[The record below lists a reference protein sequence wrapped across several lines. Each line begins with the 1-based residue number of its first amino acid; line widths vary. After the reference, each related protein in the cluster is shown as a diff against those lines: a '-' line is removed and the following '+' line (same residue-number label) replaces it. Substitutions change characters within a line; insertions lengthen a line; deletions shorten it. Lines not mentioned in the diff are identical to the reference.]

1 MHKPIFHSV
10 VRLAAFMVALVFI
23 IIVADMLWHGA
34 AKLSWEFLISE
45 PENSGRAG
53 GISTILISTLAI
65 LGIALAVTIPLGLAA
80 ALWLTEY
87 AKQNKSTQTI
97 RLGLDVLAG
106 IPSIVF
112 GLFGNAF
119 FCLFLDFGFSIL
131 SGGLTLACMILPVFI
146 RQTEIGFSAVPSAW
160 RASAAALGL
169 SRLTLIVRI
178 IIPTAAPAIAAGL
191 VLGIG
196 RAAAETAAL
205 LFTSGYADRM
215 PTSAFDSGRALSVH
229 IFDLSM
235 NISGGDEAAYGSA
248 LVLIACVG
256 AVNALAFFL
265 INNFLAKRVMHVS

>member
-1 MHKPIFHSV
+1 MHKILFRWV
-10 VRLAAFMVALVFI
+10 VRLAAFAMAVCFLI
-23 IIVADMLWHGA
+23 IILDMLWQGG
-34 AKLSWEFLISE
+34 AKLSWHFLIAE

-53 GISTILISTLAI
+53 GISSILVSTLAI
-65 LGIALAVTIPLGLAA
+65 LGVALAVTVPLGLAA

-87 AKQNKSTQTI
+87 ARQSTQTQSI

-119 FCLFLDFGFSIL
+119 FCLFLGFGFSIL

-146 RQTEIGFSAVPSAW
+146 RQAEIGFSAVPLAW

-169 SRLTLIVRI
+169 SRLTFIIRI
-178 IIPTAAPAIAAGL
+178 ILPTAAPAIAAGL
-191 VLGIG
+191 VLSIG

-215 PTSAFDSGRALSVH
+215 PTSALDSGRALSVH

-235 NISGGDEAAYGSA
+235 NISGGDAAAYGSA

-256 AVNALAFFL
+256 AINALAFFL
-265 INNFLAKRVMHVS
+265 ISRP